1 MRFLAR
7 LGLGL
12 CGLALVTSAV
22 VKADDPAAPPS
33 NAVVPQAAQV
43 AGHHHKGLF
52 GWRHCVECQR
62 AYAKKRDG
70 VDVPPPPSTAAAAAM
85 AGTIVHDHNH
95 GAPCAAC
102 QGGHCRER
110 AGERRGVISSGSCG
124 GGWAGHGRQP
134 SARIC
139 RRGRRRAKAG
149 GCGPRPGWRFAG
161 SSEPMEQP
169 SARLDA
175 AAGGRRAF

>member
-22 VKADDPAAPPS
+22 VKADNPAAPPS
-33 NAVVPQAAQV
+33 DAVVPQTAQV

-85 AGTIVHDHNH
+85 ARPIVHDHNP

-102 QGGHCRER
+102 Q
-110 AGERRGVISSGSCG
+110 AGTVVSGPVSVVE
-124 GGWAGHGRQP
+124 
-134 SARIC
+134 S
-139 RRGRRRAKAG
+139 
-149 GCGPRPGWRFAG
+149 
-161 SSEPMEQP
+161 
-169 SARLDA
+169 
-175 AAGGRRAF
+175 